1 MPMNSKTPYEIRLE
15 LLKEAREILQARAKD
30 HTMMPSQQ
38 QIIDVAEE
46 LNRFVSKKPNQR

>member
-1 MPMNSKTPYEIRLE
+1 MNSKTPYEIRLE